1 MRSSPPRPSG
11 RWATTSGQVDCLVTG
26 TSLPDQLM
34 PNHAVMVHGELGWP
48 RLEVVACAG
57 ICLAGTTA
65 LKHAWLSVRAGDA
78 RRAVATGSELASA
91 VMRGSN
97 FEAELEH
104 KLEALEAR
112 PELAFEKDFLR
123 WMLSDGA
130 GAVLLEREPRGPLSL
145 RVEWIDLSS
154 AAHELPVCMYAG
166 ADKNAEGGLDGWA
179 RTSPADWQRDSTFA
193 VKQDVRLLN
202 ENIVRATL
210 GEPLAAVIEK
220 RGLKSKDID
229 WFLPH
234 LSSNYFVE
242 PVSRCLEAMGF
253 AIPRE
258 RWFSNLAQKGNT
270 GSASPY
276 IMLDELFRS
285 GPHPTRPQA
294 PDVRARKRPL
304 LQRLH
309 LHGGRVARRRFAYR
323 CPPAGRPGR
332 RPDMDL
338 DAVPQEGNA
347 TLDGHAK
354 LMYARDAQ
362 GRVVTTT
369 SRGWEAEEIVTSHA
383 VDVLVEQAQAAKERV
398 KAGLASPLEYWMYER
413 RMDVAL
419 LSQTSGF
426 WQWRVRRHLLPR
438 HFAALS
444 QAQLLRYAD
453 ALGLPIPTLQGL
465 P

>member
-1 MRSSPPRPSG
+1 MTTDVFLTRTAAFLPFSPVSNEDIEEVLGRIGGKVSRARRLILRSNGIQSRHYAID
-11 RWATTSGQVDCLVTG
+11 RATGQLAMTNAQLTAAAIRALGDDIGQVDCLATG

-57 ICLAGTTA
+57 ICLAGAAA

-91 VMRGSN
+91 VMRGIN

-112 PELAFEKDFLR
+112 PEIAFEKDFLR

-145 RVEWIDLSS
+145 RVEWIELSS

-166 ADKNAEGGLDGWA
+166 ADKNAQGGLDGWA

-202 ENIVRATL
+202 DNIVRATL
-210 GEPLAAVIEK
+210 AEPLAAIIER
-220 RGLKSKDID
+220 RGLKTDDID

-234 LSSNYFVE
+234 LSSHYFVE
-242 PVSRCLEAMGF
+242 PVAASLASLGLP
-253 AIPRE
+253 IPRE
-258 RWFSNLAQKGNT
+258 RWFSNLATKGNT

-285 GPHPTRPQA
+285 GRIKPGQ
-294 PDVRARKRPL
+294 KL
-304 LQRLH
+304 LMFVPES
-309 LHGGRVARRRFAYR
+309 GRF
-323 CPPAGRPGR
+323 
-332 RPDMDL
+332 
-338 DAVPQEGNA
+338 
-347 TLDGHAK
+347 
-354 LMYARDAQ
+354 
-362 GRVVTTT
+362 
-369 SRGWEAEEIVTSHA
+369 S
-383 VDVLVEQAQAAKERV
+383 
-398 KAGLASPLEYWMYER
+398 
-413 RMDVAL
+413 
-419 LSQTSGF
+419 SGF
-426 WQWRVRRHLLPR
+426 IYLEAV
-438 HFAALS
+438 
-444 QAQLLRYAD
+444 
-453 ALGLPIPTLQGL
+453 
-465 P
+465 

>member
-1 MRSSPPRPSG
+1 MTTDVFLTRTAAFLPFSPVGNEDIEEVLGRIGGKASRARRLILRSNGIQSRHYAID
-11 RWATTSGQVDCLVTG
+11 RATGQLAMTNAQLTASAIRGLGDDIGPVDCLATG

-57 ICLAGTTA
+57 ICLAGTAA

-91 VMRGSN
+91 VMRGAN

-104 KLEALEAR
+104 KLEALEER

-145 RVEWIDLSS
+145 RVDWIDLSS

-179 RTSPADWQRDSTFA
+179 RTAPADWHRDSTFA

-202 ENIVRATL
+202 DNIVRATL
-210 GEPLAAVIEK
+210 AEPLAAVIEK
-220 RGLKSKDID
+220 RGLKAQDID

-242 PVSRCLEAMGF
+242 PVSRCLDAMGF
-253 AIPRE
+253 SIPRE
-258 RWFSNLAQKGNT
+258 RWFSNLARKGNT

-285 GPHPTRPQA
+285 GRIQPGH
-294 PDVRARKRPL
+294 KL
-304 LQRLH
+304 LMFVPES
-309 LHGGRVARRRFAYR
+309 GRF
-323 CPPAGRPGR
+323 
-332 RPDMDL
+332 
-338 DAVPQEGNA
+338 
-347 TLDGHAK
+347 
-354 LMYARDAQ
+354 
-362 GRVVTTT
+362 
-369 SRGWEAEEIVTSHA
+369 S
-383 VDVLVEQAQAAKERV
+383 
-398 KAGLASPLEYWMYER
+398 
-413 RMDVAL
+413 
-419 LSQTSGF
+419 SGF
-426 WQWRVRRHLLPR
+426 IHMEAV
-438 HFAALS
+438 
-444 QAQLLRYAD
+444 
-453 ALGLPIPTLQGL
+453 
-465 P
+465 

>member
-1 MRSSPPRPSG
+1 MTTDVFLTRTAAFLPFSPVSNEDIEEVLGRIGGKASRARRLILRSNGIQSRHYAID
-11 RWATTSGQVDCLVTG
+11 RATGKLAMTNAQLTASAIRALGDDIGQVDCLATG

-57 ICLAGTTA
+57 ICLAGTAA

-112 PELAFEKDFLR
+112 PEIAFEKDFLR

-179 RTSPADWQRDSTFA
+179 RTSPADWHRDSTFS

-285 GPHPTRPQA
+285 GRIQPGH
-294 PDVRARKRPL
+294 KL
-304 LQRLH
+304 LMFVPES
-309 LHGGRVARRRFAYR
+309 GRF
-323 CPPAGRPGR
+323 
-332 RPDMDL
+332 
-338 DAVPQEGNA
+338 
-347 TLDGHAK
+347 
-354 LMYARDAQ
+354 
-362 GRVVTTT
+362 
-369 SRGWEAEEIVTSHA
+369 S
-383 VDVLVEQAQAAKERV
+383 
-398 KAGLASPLEYWMYER
+398 
-413 RMDVAL
+413 
-419 LSQTSGF
+419 SGF
-426 WQWRVRRHLLPR
+426 IHMEAV
-438 HFAALS
+438 
-444 QAQLLRYAD
+444 
-453 ALGLPIPTLQGL
+453 
-465 P
+465 

>member
-1 MRSSPPRPSG
+1 MTIDVFLTRTAAFLPFSPVSNEDIEEVLGRIGGKASRARRLILRSNGIQSRHYAID
-11 RWATTSGQVDCLVTG
+11 RATGQLAMTNAQLTASAIRGLGDDIGSVDCLATG

-57 ICLAGTTA
+57 ICLAGTAA
-65 LKHAWLSVRAGDA
+65 LKHAWLSVRSGDA

-91 VMRGSN
+91 VMRGSR

-104 KLEALEAR
+104 KLEALQER

-145 RVEWIDLSS
+145 RIDWIDLSS

-179 RTSPADWQRDSTFA
+179 RTASADWHRDSTFA

-202 ENIVRATL
+202 DNIVRATL
-210 GEPLAAVIEK
+210 AEPLAAVIEK
-220 RGLKSKDID
+220 RGLKAQDID

-242 PVSRCLEAMGF
+242 PVSRCLDDMGF
-253 AIPRE
+253 SIPRE
-258 RWFSNLAQKGNT
+258 RWFSNLARKGNT

-285 GPHPTRPQA
+285 GRIQSGQ
-294 PDVRARKRPL
+294 KL
-304 LQRLH
+304 LMFVPES
-309 LHGGRVARRRFAYR
+309 GRF
-323 CPPAGRPGR
+323 
-332 RPDMDL
+332 
-338 DAVPQEGNA
+338 
-347 TLDGHAK
+347 
-354 LMYARDAQ
+354 
-362 GRVVTTT
+362 
-369 SRGWEAEEIVTSHA
+369 S
-383 VDVLVEQAQAAKERV
+383 
-398 KAGLASPLEYWMYER
+398 
-413 RMDVAL
+413 
-419 LSQTSGF
+419 SGF
-426 WQWRVRRHLLPR
+426 IYMEAV
-438 HFAALS
+438 
-444 QAQLLRYAD
+444 
-453 ALGLPIPTLQGL
+453 
-465 P
+465 